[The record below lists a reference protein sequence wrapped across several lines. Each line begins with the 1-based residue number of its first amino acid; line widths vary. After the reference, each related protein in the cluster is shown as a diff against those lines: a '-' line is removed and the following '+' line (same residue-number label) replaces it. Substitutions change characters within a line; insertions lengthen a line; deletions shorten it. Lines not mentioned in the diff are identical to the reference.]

1 MSDDK
6 LPAHGV
12 QDLIERLRSEAVEG
26 GRAEANRLVAEAQT
40 RAEQILA
47 EAQAEAERVLEE
59 ARKTQAKLESAT
71 REALAL
77 AVRDAKLKLRQELM
91 AAFDRKLAE
100 LVRQAL
106 KPAPFL
112 EQVILQIA
120 GELGRNLSQGSVTI
134 WLPSGENA
142 SATLAQLALGVTK
155 EMLSEGLEIKIGA
168 GFAAGIRIELGEEV
182 MIDLSDQALT
192 CFLSAHLRPKFRL
205 LLEGIYAAG

>member
-12 QDLIERLRSEAVEG
+12 QDLIERLRSEAIEG

-142 SATLAQLALGVTK
+142 SALAQLALSVTK